1 MSSKFNEQDYIPVLV
16 GDSLIGKYA
25 LSLEVK
31 LRKKKQNRKQ
41 SGMTRRAANQL

>member
-31 LRKKKQNRKQ
+31 LRKKKTEPQAIWYDQ
-41 SGMTRRAANQL
+41 ASS